1 MRVVFHAPLKPPEH
15 PAPSGDR
22 EIARLLLRALE
33 QAGIAAERPFALR
46 MFDPRGDASLM
57 RRLAAEARDAAGRF
71 VEEAQ
76 SRPPAERPG
85 AVLTYHVHYKAPDV
99 FGPAVATALGLP
111 YVVVEGSRAPK
122 RAGGPW
128 AVGHALAEAALD
140 RADAVLIMN
149 ARDRPMLEAARPT
162 AQRLIDFP
170 PFLDAAA
177 WPRLERP
184 AATAAGR
191 PRLLAVGMMRAGDK
205 LASFRVLAEAL
216 ATLDERPWTLDVAGD
231 GPARPEVE
239 AAFARFGDRVRLHGE
254 LDRAGLARLYAG
266 ADLLAWPAV
275 NEAFGMAFLEAA
287 LFGCPALA
295 GAYGG
300 VAGVVDNGR
309 TGVLTPPGDA
319 AAFAS
324 ALGSLLDAPG
334 RLRALSVAAR
344 DQALGGRTLDAASA
358 RLRGALAEA
367 GRAFAERAS

>member
-33 QAGIAAERPFALR
+33 QAGIAAERPCGLR

-76 SRPPAERPG
+76 RRPPAERPG

-128 AVGHALAEAALD
+128 ALGHALAEAALD

-149 ARDRPMLEAARPT
+149 ARDRQILEQARPA
-162 AQRLIDFP
+162 AQRLLDFP

-177 WPRLERP
+177 WPQSERRGTS
-184 AATAAGR
+184 AAE
-191 PRLLAVGMMRAGDK
+191 PSRLLAVGMMRAGDK

-216 ATLDERPWTLDVAGD
+216 AMLGERPWTLDVAGD

-254 LDRAGLARLYAG
+254 LDRAGLARLYVG

-300 VAGVVDNGR
+300 VSGVVEDGR

-324 ALGSLLDAPG
+324 ALASLLDAPD
-334 RLRALSVAAR
+334 RLRALGVAAR
-344 DQALGGRTLDAASA
+344 EQALATRTLEAAA
-358 RLRGALAEA
+358 TRLQAALAEA
-367 GRAFAERAS
+367 GRSFAERAA